1 LMDEAYHFLDPVT
14 GLSNDKVLPAP
25 QANMIAKMA
34 KGLMA
39 DPASQ
44 PWLLYALGGIAA
56 IMLLMAGVPM
66 LAFALGMYLPIYINM
81 AVLAGAICAWIIAR
95 TGKTAEEKKARGEQ
109 VNLVA
114 AGLMAGAAIVGLM
127 IAVLRLTG
135 IGAPIQYISVG
146 VDYRIEAVVEGKP
159 VVLDGKPANWCK
171 DLDPESRK
179 KCGEILA
186 KKKHETDENGQD
198 VLDADG
204 EPVLRH
210 AWYEKSIGRGIG
222 LFMLL
227 GLCFACY
234 WLSKLGARWQRST
247 APPDREKEEGT

>member
-1 LMDEAYHFLDPVT
+1 
-14 GLSNDKVLPAP
+14 
-25 QANMIAKMA
+25 
-34 KGLMA
+34 
-39 DPASQ
+39 
-44 PWLLYALGGIAA
+44 
-56 IMLLMAGVPM
+56 MAGVPM

-81 AVLAGAICAWIIAR
+81 AVLAGAVCAWVIAR
-95 TGKTAEEKKARGEQ
+95 TGKTPEEKKARGEQ

-159 VVLDGKPANWCK
+159 IIRDGRAVESCEEI
-171 DLDPESRK
+171 DLKQGQDCNP
-179 KCGEILA
+179 ILA
-186 KKKHETDENGQD
+186 KQKYKTDEYGQTVKD
-198 VLDADG
+198 DDDK
-204 EPVLRH
+204 PVLRH
-210 AWYEKSIGRGIG
+210 AWYEKGIGRGLG

-234 WLSKLGARWQRST
+234 WLSRLGARWQMST
-247 APPDREKEEGT
+247 APPDKEKEDGT